1 MVEIAT
7 SRRQQKVFIFCA
19 PSLPSNQRLEEEMY
33 GTYMV
38 RQYMRRMHLGKLI
51 HMESKALS
59 KGDKNASVCV
69 NIIMAA
75 LI

>member
-19 PSLPSNQRLEEEMY
+19 PS
-33 GTYMV
+33 
-38 RQYMRRMHLGKLI
+38 
-51 HMESKALS
+51 S

-69 NIIMAA
+69 DMMMAA
-75 LI
+75 SIWWRKVANMQRAGTGKHYPFVR